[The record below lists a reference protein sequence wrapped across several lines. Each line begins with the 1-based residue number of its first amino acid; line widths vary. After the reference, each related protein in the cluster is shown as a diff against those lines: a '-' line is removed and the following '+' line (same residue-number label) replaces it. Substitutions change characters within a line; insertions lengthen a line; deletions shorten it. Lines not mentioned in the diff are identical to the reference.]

1 MYQDLGIDDGTVRLV
16 EDAERD
22 CLEEFKKID
31 KDIYFNSLKVL
42 SSFHKNGIT
51 EAHFNATTGYGYN
64 DLGRDGIE
72 AVFCDV
78 LGAESALVRSQFIS
92 GSHALTVCLF
102 ALLRPGDLLLSIT
115 GKPYDTLDQVI
126 GIEENASSLK
136 SFGVDYAQIDLVDD
150 DFDYKKAYQEL
161 KKFLGENED
170 C

>member
-51 EAHFNATTGYGYN
+51 EAHFNSTTGYGYN

-115 GKPYDTLDQVI
+115 GKPYDT
-126 GIEENASSLK
+126 
-136 SFGVDYAQIDLVDD
+136 
-150 DFDYKKAYQEL
+150 
-161 KKFLGENED
+161 
-170 C
+170 